1 VSAAVAAVAVTA
13 LGSRV
18 MVPVVVFELV
28 LGIIIGPQVLRLAEP
43 DRFIEFFAKVGL
55 GMLFFFAGYEID
67 FRRIRGSPLRLAT

>member
-1 VSAAVAAVAVTA
+1 MSAAAAAAVATT

-28 LGIIIGPQVLRLAEP
+28 LGIIIGPQLLGLAEP
-43 DRFIEFFAKVGL
+43 DKFIEFFAKVGL

-67 FRRIRGSPLRLAT
+67 FRRIRR